1 MLKKNY
7 YQITEDWLKDNYVM
21 WVCNA
26 SFISPCWPTKISLKK
41 LITPIQIT
49 GPTSTPPIGGINF
62 LVKLRI
68 EFEGIEMNNHKPL
81 FNSIFGY
88 QVRIN
93 LIQKTKVRYDRE
105 IPKQTSKIWRGFSN
119 KEITII

>member
-1 MLKKNY
+1 MC
-7 YQITEDWLKDNYVM
+7 E
-21 WVCNA
+21 CNA
-26 SFISPCWPTKISLKK
+26 SLISPCWPTKISLKK
-41 LITPIQIT
+41 LITAIQIT

-68 EFEGIEMNNHKPL
+68 EFDGIEINNHKPL

-93 LIQKTKVRYDRE
+93 RIKKTTVRYDRR
-105 IPKQTSKIWRGFSN
+105 IPKLKSKIWREFIN

>member
-1 MLKKNY
+1 MKN
-7 YQITEDWLKDNYVM
+7 NYVIC
-21 WVCNA
+21 VCSA

-68 EFEGIEMNNHKPL
+68 ELDGIEINNHKPL
-81 FNSIFGY
+81 VKSIFGY

-93 LIQKTKVRYDRE
+93 LIKKTKVRYDRE
-105 IPKQTSKIWRGFSN
+105 IPKLTSKICTEFSS

>member
-1 MLKKNY
+1 MLKKSY
-7 YQITEDWLKDNYVM
+7 YRINEEYLQDFYETC
-21 WVCNA
+21 VCNA

-62 LVKLRI
+62 LVKLRTELDGNEI
-68 EFEGIEMNNHKPL
+68 NNQKPL
-81 FNSIFGY
+81 LKSIFGY

-93 LIQKTKVRYDRE
+93 LIKKTTVRYERE
-105 IPKQTSKIWRGFSN
+105 IPKLISKISREFTS